1 MHVFQFA
8 KIYQINCFVLT
19 NALFFYFDLLKS
31 LTVTDDDGQIGD
43 KINQTKVSLTNSLTD
58 VNEDLINGKNNEI
71 GRVTKWAT
79 GFEKLLEDP
88 LGLKIFTVNN
98 S

>member
-1 MHVFQFA
+1 M
-8 KIYQINCFVLT
+8 
-19 NALFFYFDLLKS
+19 LKS

-88 LGLKIFTVNN
+88 LGLKIFTVKN
-98 S
+98 